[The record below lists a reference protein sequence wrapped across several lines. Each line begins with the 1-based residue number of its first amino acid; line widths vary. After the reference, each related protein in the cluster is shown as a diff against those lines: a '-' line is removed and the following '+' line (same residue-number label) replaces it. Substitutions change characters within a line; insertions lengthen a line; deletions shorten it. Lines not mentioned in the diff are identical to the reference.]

1 MRCSRK
7 GHLSIAAVQF
17 LPFLEAEKAEAETSC
32 FFWRSE
38 SRLADSLSGIVPQI
52 AVSPTKAWDVIAD
65 PLSQVGAIRACPE
78 GAWVAI
84 PDAENIF
91 VFFAYADVICTLVT
105 PVRLSRL
112 DGAGAVNRRW
122 LIIAVAIGAHRASPE
137 LVPVPASWEEQRT
150 GTGFAEAS
158 SAVKSAVVFA
168 PGEGLGLDDWKS

>member
-122 LIIAVAIGAHRASPE
+122 LIIAEAIETHRASPE
-137 LVPVPASWEEQRT
+137 LGPDEAWTGGGTSSGIVSDSLGRT
-150 GTGFAEAS
+150 ESDWGTGGFG
-158 SAVKSAVVFA
+158 VRR
-168 PGEGLGLDDWKS
+168 D